1 MKTPEIFYSL
11 YCLVIL
17 PVFCNHYLPLLRKL
31 DMKNPLIIGESGDLR
46 NQNMFYLMK
55 DIMKVSVIMAVEF
68 HSESGDT
75 YT

>member
-1 MKTPEIFYSL
+1 
-11 YCLVIL
+11 
-17 PVFCNHYLPLLRKL
+17 
-31 DMKNPLIIGESGDLR
+31 MKNPLIIGESGDLR

-55 DIMKVSVIMAVEF
+55 YIMKVSVIMAVEF